1 VTSALRRWQDQLAA
15 WAIPPEI
22 RAAVPDSPWSLPT
35 RVFARRT
42 DRYLAQ
48 PVGPS
53 YARAAEALGARGTV
67 LDVGAGTGAASL
79 PLAGR
84 AGRAGRTGRVTGLTA
99 VDTSDEMLGELTA
112 RADRLGVPTTIVP
125 GRWPDVADAVPSAD
139 VVVCHHVFYNAPDL
153 ADFALALHR
162 HARRRV
168 VVELTESH
176 PLRVLNPLWRR
187 LHGLERPTGPTA
199 ADAEAVLR
207 EAGIEPRR
215 EDWRRTAGSEY
226 GSFDELVDVTV
237 RRLCAPVG
245 RRPEVVDALLD
256 LGVDPTHPM
265 DLGSAG
271 RELVTL
277 WWDAIDLNLQ

>member
-22 RAAVPDSPWSLPT
+22 LGAVSDSPWALPT
-35 RVFARRT
+35 RAFARRT
-42 DRYLAQ
+42 DRYLAE
-48 PVGPS
+48 PIGPS
-53 YARAAEALGARGTV
+53 YARAAEALSPRGTV
-67 LDVGAGTGAASL
+67 LDVGAGSGAASL
-79 PLAGR
+79 PLAAR
-84 AGRAGRTGRVTGLTA
+84 ADRVTGLTA
-99 VDTSDEMLGELTA
+99 VDSSDEMLGELTT
-112 RADRLGVPTTIVP
+112 RADRLEVPTTIVR
-125 GRWPDVADAVPSAD
+125 GRWPDVADRVPPAD
-139 VVVCHHVFYNAPDL
+139 VVLCHHVFYNASDL
-153 ADFALALHR
+153 AEFAVALHM

-176 PLRVLNPLWRR
+176 PLRVLNPLWLR
-187 LHGLERPTGPTA
+187 LHGLDRPTGPTA

-207 EAGIEPRR
+207 EVGIEPNR
-215 EDWRRTAGSEY
+215 EVWRRPGGSEY

-237 RRLCAPVG
+237 RRLCVAAN

-256 LGVDPTHPM
+256 LGVDRAHPM

-277 WWDAIDLNLQ
+277 WWDAPDLTLQ